1 MSRKYN
7 AATRL
12 LNAYGKYTEQLA
24 KRTAIWAKK
33 GYTPVD
39 PTALSFED
47 FVANREY
54 LKSRGIAAGN
64 VTRTIISQQ
73 LYAFNQSQAEALIK
87 ELAGMGITS
96 IKGKKLSLIFHML
109 SNSEGLA
116 SGRRAGIN
124 NRFTC
129 FGAQH
134 HSTLIAGQI
143 LNMKKS
149 VIKCP

>member
-96 IKGKKLSLIFHML
+96 IKGKKLSLEAIKAGGGKDAL
-109 SNSEGLA
+109 SALNEALKAAGME
-116 SGRRAGIN
+116 SGYERAQYI
-124 NRFTC
+124 TE
-129 FGAQH
+129 H
-134 HSTLIAGQI
+134 IYEDSI
-143 LNMKKS
+143 
-149 VIKCP
+149 